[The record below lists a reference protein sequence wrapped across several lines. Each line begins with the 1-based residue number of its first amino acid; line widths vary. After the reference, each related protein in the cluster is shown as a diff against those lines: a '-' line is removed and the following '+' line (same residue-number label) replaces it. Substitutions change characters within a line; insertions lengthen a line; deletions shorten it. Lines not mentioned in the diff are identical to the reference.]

1 MNLLEAKP
9 IHKVQVGDL
18 VRSVRTS
25 YFTTRVETFM
35 VMAITGLAIYRDN
48 ALKTHEMTLRL
59 WEVSESPSQWHDASM
74 NLYKVV

>member
-25 YFTTRVETFM
+25 YFTTRDEIFM
-35 VMAITGLAIYRDN
+35 VMAVTGPAIHRSN
-48 ALKTHEMTLRL
+48 PLKTHEMTLRL
-59 WEVSESPSQWHDASM
+59 WEVSELPSQWHEASM
-74 NLYKVV
+74 NLYEVV

>member
-1 MNLLEAKP
+1 MQLKP

-35 VMAITGLAIYRDN
+35 VMAVTGPAMHRYN